1 MRRLLLP
8 RTSTPVASTRLDDTL
23 AKLQMIRSGRRPP
36 MVQPHGARLGEPTP
50 TPPLAP
56 QPVRIQ
62 LPTGRWVRG
71 HIAPAAA
78 HRNDLAVLKH
88 IVALDTARSYAAIRH
103 NAHAIDAL
111 ASTQQALASRVAE
124 LQRCCDGEMLKRLL
138 ERLKRLDLRVGKAV
152 RAQRQ
157 QLVTLSQ
164 RQRSMR
170 GQMRAQASRASV
182 QVLNSTATSVQAAA
196 FGTKG
201 SLLARNNLL
210 IAGNGLLWSFFG
222 DLLQL
227 LGLGRAGGWLSPVA
241 SLLGSQVALGG
252 EQHERFVSGVA
263 TQFFLFKGNIAGRS
277 ISLEDRIGS
286 RVWPSFRRRTDVPVT
301 VKSLDPIGASI
312 DASVADGVLTI
323 VLRSSDEFPDGAE
336 IVNAR
341 IAWLVD
347 TGDPNG

>member
-1 MRRLLLP
+1 MRRMLLP
-8 RTSTPVASTRLDDTL
+8 RTSTPVASARLDDTL
-23 AKLQMIRSGRRPP
+23 ARLQMIRSGRRPP
-36 MVQPHGARLGEPTP
+36 MKQPHGARLGEPTA

-56 QPVRIQ
+56 QPVQIQ

-78 HRNDLAVLKH
+78 HRNDLAVLRH
-88 IVALDTARSYAAIRH
+88 IIAVDTARSFAAIRH
-103 NAHAIDAL
+103 NASAIDAL
-111 ASTQQALASRVAE
+111 ASTQQELARRVAE
-124 LQRCCDGEMLKRLL
+124 LQRCCDGDMLKRLL

-157 QLVTLSQ
+157 QLVTLTQ

-170 GQMRAQASRASV
+170 GQLRTQASRASM
-182 QVLNSTATSVQAAA
+182 QALNNTATSVQAAA

-210 IAGNGLLWSFFG
+210 IAGNGVLWSFFG

-227 LGLGRAGGWLSPVA
+227 LGLGRAGGWLGPVA
-241 SLLGSQVALGG
+241 SLVSSQVALGG
-252 EQHERFVSGVA
+252 EQHERFVSGVT
-263 TQFFLFKGNIAGRS
+263 TQFFPFTGNLAARS
-277 ISLEDRIGS
+277 VSLEDRIGS

-301 VKSLDPIGASI
+301 VESLDPI
-312 DASVADGVLTI
+312 DAVIQARVTNGVLDI
-323 VLRSSDEFPDGAE
+323 VLRRSDEFPDAAE
-336 IVNAR
+336 LVNAR
-341 IAWLVD
+341 IAWLID